1 MPGARDSAV
10 GRIILCLT
18 RSLCSGGESWRQ
30 RAQHTPDDVA
40 DDLGSKARNGQG
52 KGSCFGSGGQEGNL
66 WKGNVG
72 PDAGVRGSDCS
83 TWCVWGTAGR
93 SVWLQP
99 SEGEARERR

>member
-1 MPGARDSAV
+1 M
-10 GRIILCLT
+10 
-18 RSLCSGGESWRQ
+18 
-30 RAQHTPDDVA
+30 PDDVA

-72 PDAGVRGSDCS
+72 PDAGVRGSDCC

-93 SVWLQP
+93 PRPAGTEECRALGGSL
-99 SEGEARERR
+99 GRER